1 MEFTETFP
9 VIVKPRRPIIGF
21 TSMDILKKRVEEIC
35 AKILTV
41 DIKTKSWKH
50 KCPLVGIYIG
60 KLLYDEKPYSS

>member
-21 TSMDILKKRVEEIC
+21 TSMAILKKRVEEIC

-41 DIKTKSWKH
+41 DIKTKKLETQVSISRN
-50 KCPLVGIYIG
+50 IYR
-60 KLLYDEKPYSS
+60 